1 MMDETIRLPLSIETG
16 EIVYQDRNQTI
27 SRVTAHFDG
36 FSKEYFVSD
45 HGQRVAVL
53 VVRGNDALLVRQYRL
68 LINGLSYEI
77 PGGRADE
84 GETLEAA
91 AARECLEE
99 SGVRCWNLKPLISY
113 QAALDIWKN
122 YTHTFLSEDCEEVL
136 ASDSDRRVWIPLSRC
151 IEMVFTQQIV
161 DSLSIVALLAYHTLK
176 IGQNRPIELTADQ

>member
-1 MMDETIRLPLSIETG
+1 MDETLQLPLSIETG

-27 SRVTAHFDG
+27 SRVTACFDG

-53 VVRGNDALLVRQYRL
+53 VVRGNDMLLVRQYRL

-84 GETLEAA
+84 DETMEAA

-113 QAALDIWKN
+113 HAALDIWKN
-122 YTHTFLSEDCEEVL
+122 YTRIFLSEECEETSV
-136 ASDSDRRVWIPLSRC
+136 SDPGRRVWIPLPRC
-151 IEMVFTQQIV
+151 IEMVFAHQIV
-161 DSLSIVALLAYHTLK
+161 DSLSIVALLAYYTSRARQ
-176 IGQNRPIELTADQ
+176 GCPIEFATGP

>member
-1 MMDETIRLPLSIETG
+1 MDETLQLPLSIETG

-27 SRVTAHFDG
+27 SRLTACFDG

-53 VVRGNDALLVRQYRL
+53 VVRSNDVLLVRQYRL

-113 QAALDIWKN
+113 HAALDIWKN
-122 YTHTFLSEDCEEVL
+122 HTHVFLSEECEEMV
-136 ASDSDRRVWIPLSRC
+136 ASDPDRRVWIPLLRC
-151 IEMVFTQQIV
+151 IEMVFEQQIA
-161 DSLSIVALLAYHTLK
+161 DSLSIVALLAYHTLRTR
-176 IGQNRPIELTADQ
+176 QTQSIELTTNP

>member
-1 MMDETIRLPLSIETG
+1 MDETLRLPLRIETG

-27 SRVTAHFDG
+27 SRVTACFDG

-53 VVRGNDALLVRQYRL
+53 VVRGNDVLLVRQYRL

-77 PGGRADE
+77 PGGRVDE

-113 QAALDIWKN
+113 HAALDIWKN
-122 YTHTFLSEDCEEVL
+122 YTYTFLSEECEEMF
-136 ASDSDRRVWIPLSRC
+136 ATDRRVWIPLPRC
-151 IEMVFTQQIV
+151 IEMVFKQQIV
-161 DSLSIVALLAYHTLK
+161 DSLSIVALLACHTLRTR
-176 IGQNRPIELTADQ
+176 QTQAIELATDP

>member
-1 MMDETIRLPLSIETG
+1 MDETLRLPLRIENG

-27 SRVTAHFDG
+27 SRITACFDG

-53 VVRGNDALLVRQYRL
+53 VIRGNDVLLVRQYRL

-77 PGGRADE
+77 PGGRVDE

-99 SGVRCWNLKPLISY
+99 SGVRCWSLKPLISY
-113 QAALDIWKN
+113 HAALDIWKN
-122 YTHTFLSEDCEEVL
+122 RTHIFLSEECEEVF
-136 ASDSDRRVWIPLSRC
+136 ASDPDRRVWIPLPRC
-151 IEMVFTQQIV
+151 IEMVFEQQIV
-161 DSLSIVALLAYHTLK
+161 DSLSIVALLAYHTLRAR
-176 IGQNRPIELTADQ
+176 QRRAIEPTADP

>member
-1 MMDETIRLPLSIETG
+1 MMDETLRLPLRIESG

-27 SRVTAHFDG
+27 SRVTACFDG

-53 VVRGNDALLVRQYRL
+53 VVRGNDVLLVRQYRL

-77 PGGRADE
+77 PGGRVGE

-99 SGVRCWNLKPLISY
+99 SGVRCWNLEPLISY
-113 QAALDIWKN
+113 HAALDIWKN
-122 YTHTFLSEDCEEVL
+122 RTHIFLSEECEEVVV
-136 ASDSDRRVWIPLSRC
+136 SDPDRRVWIALPRC
-151 IEMVFTQQIV
+151 IDMVFEQQIV

-176 IGQNRPIELTADQ
+176 IKQGYPIEPAAP

>member
-1 MMDETIRLPLSIETG
+1 MDETLQLPLSIETG

-27 SRVTAHFDG
+27 SRLTACFDG

-53 VVRGNDALLVRQYRL
+53 VVRSNDVLLVRQYRL
-68 LINGLSYEI
+68 LINGLTYEI
-77 PGGRADE
+77 PGGRVDE

-113 QAALDIWKN
+113 HAALDIWKN
-122 YTHTFLSEDCEEVL
+122 HTHIFLSEECEEIA
-136 ASDSDRRVWIPLSRC
+136 ASDPDRRVWIPLPRC
-151 IEMVFTQQIV
+151 INMVFEQQIV
-161 DSLSIVALLAYHTLK
+161 DSLSIVALLAYHTL
-176 IGQNRPIELTADQ
+176 RAR